1 MLAKSLRLPTNA
13 TLPTMLR
20 FALIAF
26 LAFTLA
32 LVARADV
39 ATTDGRENVRIT
51 VTNREAKPI
60 ERRWPTGTIF
70 STTDGQ
76 RVVTLKETTL
86 AVSPRATGEADIPTA
101 ALAAA
106 NRAQP
111 GQEAQLTAQS
121 EPKLVPLLKFLAGQT
136 DVPRATSQC
145 AVLVLMEDIGFR
157 DWLGFCSAAGSADV
171 PLVEAIDA
179 LGILRTIEPAKSF
192 RLAQDQELKMKA
204 LRHPGTRGKAGQIYG
219 LALPG
224 DAAPGAV
231 PPSLGQLLH
240 TKPGDNCPICRMRAR
255 MEGAPSNG
263 L

>member
-1 MLAKSLRLPTNA
+1 
-13 TLPTMLR
+13 MLR
-20 FALIAF
+20 FAL
-26 LAFTLA
+26 LVLVAFTMA
-32 LVARADV
+32 ARARADV
-39 ATTDGRENVRIT
+39 ATTDGRETVRIM
-51 VTNREAKPI
+51 VTNPDASPI
-60 ERRWPTGTIF
+60 ERRWPAGTIF
-70 STTDGQ
+70 STKDGQ

-86 AVSPRATGEADIPTA
+86 SVAPGATGEADIPAA
-101 ALAAA
+101 ALATA
-106 NRAQP
+106 NQAQT
-111 GQEAQLTAQS
+111 GQAAQLTAQS
-121 EPKLVPLLKFLAGQT
+121 EPKLAPLLKFLAGQT

-145 AVLVLMEDIGFR
+145 AVLALTEDIGFR
-157 DWLGFCSAAGSADV
+157 DWLGFCGAAGGAEV
-171 PLVEAIDA
+171 QLVEAIDA

-224 DAAPGAV
+224 DAVPGAV